1 MISPLNEA
9 TATSTG
15 GGTGTLTLIEGATFC
30 LSDSIGDITTGS
42 ANGLFAHDARVVSV
56 CELRLDGHRCEPLA
70 VREINARQ
78 AEFLM
83 RRLPEAGTADSTLL
97 LVRRRTMISA
107 GMREAVSLHNLS
119 SRDTEAHLTL
129 SFDADFTDLFAVKA
143 GHAVEDRAPA
153 EPEPDRLLLRSE
165 SEPERWVRIRATAG
179 PEVSA
184 EGLSWLVHVP
194 ARTTWTTTVEVLAH
208 APDADPAMD
217 PTASGGGSIDGIPAD
232 FAVDG
237 TGPHVIGEGPRITSS
252 DPSLTRTFRRSLA
265 DLGSLRMSTGAGRA
279 YVAAGAPWFMT
290 LFGRDSQLTAWMT
303 LPLDA
308 DLALGTLR
316 ELADV
321 QGRVVDPATEEEPG
335 RILHE
340 FRRGPA
346 VHQALGGNRY
356 YGSVDATPLFVMLLA
371 EAERWGADRDA
382 VAALLP
388 AADAALRW
396 LDTYGDRDG
405 DGFVEYHR
413 SADHGLVNQ
422 GWKDSGDGI
431 NNAAGDLARTPIA
444 LCEVQGYAYAARLAR
459 ARLAERYGDPNA
471 AAYWRER
478 AAELRQAFA
487 GAYWLPDRG
496 YFAVALDGAKRP
508 VDALASNV
516 GHLLWTGI
524 LSDDHA
530 AQTIRV
536 LADRT
541 MDSGFGLRTL
551 ATNMGA
557 YNPMSYHNG
566 SVWPHD
572 TAICIAGLMN
582 YRHIEGAVPLA
593 HRLSEGLFAAADAFD
608 GRLPEL
614 YCGFPRDVF
623 DRPVPYPTSCSPQAW
638 ASGAPLLVLTS
649 LLGLAPV
656 AGTGAIG
663 GLGVTIKPLLPDAW
677 GAVTIEGVRIGDAT
691 ATVTASGSNGYV
703 RWHAEPA
710 PAFD

>member
-1 MISPLNEA
+1 MISPLTEA
-9 TATSTG
+9 AVTSTG
-15 GGTGTLTLIEGATFC
+15 GGSGTLTLIEGATFC
-30 LSDSIGDITTGS
+30 LSDATGDIVAGS
-42 ANGLFAHDARVVSV
+42 PHGLFAHDARVVSV
-56 CELRLDGHRCEPLA
+56 CELRLDGHACEPLA
-70 VREINARQ
+70 VREITARQ
-78 AEFLM
+78 AEFLL
-83 RRLPEAGTADSTLL
+83 RRLPPPGTADSTLL
-97 LVRRRTMISA
+97 LVRRRVMVSA
-107 GMREAVSLHNLS
+107 GMRESVSLHNLS
-119 SRDTEAHLTL
+119 SADTDAHLTL
-129 SFDADFTDLFAVKA
+129 RVDADFTDLFAVKA

-153 EPEPDRLLLRSE
+153 EPDADRLLLRSE

-179 PEVSA
+179 PDVSA
-184 EGLSWLVHVP
+184 AGLSWQVRVP
-194 ARTTWTTTVEVLAH
+194 ARTTWTTTIEVLAH
-208 APDADPAMD
+208 APDADAAAGD
-217 PTASGGGSIDGIPAD
+217 PIPGDGIPAD

-237 TGPHVIGEGPRITSS
+237 TGPHVIGEGLRITAT
-252 DPSLTRTFRRSLA
+252 DPALTHTLRRSLA
-265 DLGSLRMSTGAGRA
+265 DLGSLRMTAGVGRA

-303 LPLDA
+303 LPLDV
-308 DLALGTLR
+308 DLAMGTLR

-371 EAERWGADRDA
+371 QAARWGADRES
-382 VAALLP
+382 VAELLP

-396 LDTYGDRDG
+396 IDTYGDRDG

-422 GWKDSGDGI
+422 GWKDSSDGI
-431 NNAAGDLARTPIA
+431 NNAAGEFARTPIA
-444 LCEVQGYAYAARLAR
+444 LCEVQGYTYAAQLAR
-459 ARLAERYGDPNA
+459 ARLADRYGDPNA

-487 GAYWLPDRG
+487 GAYWIPERG
-496 YFAVALDGAKRP
+496 YFAVALDGAKHR

-530 AQTIRV
+530 EQTIRV
-536 LADRT
+536 LGDAT

-551 ATNMGA
+551 ASDMGA

-572 TAICIAGLMN
+572 TAICIAGLMT
-582 YRHIEGAVPLA
+582 YQHLDGAVELA
-593 HRLSEGLFAAADAFD
+593 HRLADGLFAAAAAFD

-614 YCGFPRDVF
+614 YCGFPRDMF

-649 LLGLAPV
+649 FMGLEPAGDGGGVALAPR
-656 AGTGAIG
+656 
-663 GLGVTIKPLLPDAW
+663 LPEAW
-677 GAVTIEGVRIGDAT
+677 GEITIEGVRVGDAT
-691 ATVTASGSNGYV
+691 ATVTAHGTTGAV

-710 PAFD
+710 RAFD